1 MELIGKYRQDIVLQV
16 IRLPRSTFNYWKKQ
30 IINGEKKTP
39 LEEMIQTIFE
49 ENHRNYGYRR
59 IKLALVNMGYQI
71 NHKKI
76 QRIMKKYG
84 LLCTSFT
91 RRSRG
96 YRSYKGL
103 VGTVAKNKIN
113 RRFFSSAPKQ
123 KIFTDISEFHYTE
136 KNSEGIKLKR
146 KAYLSPFLDGF
157 NGEILAYQFQQK
169 PTLDCVLLPL
179 KKVIKESKKK
189 TNFRTTI
196 HSDQGW
202 HYQNQQYVRQL
213 KQASIY
219 QSMSR
224 KGNCLDNALMENFFG
239 LMKQEMYYRRCFSSF
254 EELQQAVTKYIYY
267 YNHHRIKA
275 KLTGMSPVQ
284 YRIHT
289 SQLKR

>member
-1 MELIGKYRQDIVLQV
+1 MSE
-16 IRLPRSTFNYWKKQ
+16 
-30 IINGEKKTP
+30 EKMTHIEK
-39 LEEMIQTIFE
+39 LIQTIFE
-49 ENHRNYGYRR
+49 ENDRNYGYRR

-76 QRIMKKYG
+76 RRIMKKYN
-84 LLCTSFT
+84 LVCISFT
-91 RRSRG
+91 RRSRR

-103 VGTVAKNKIN
+103 VGTLAKNKVN
-113 RRFFSSAPKQ
+113 RRFFSTIPKQ

-136 KNSEGIKLKR
+136 RNSEGIKLKR

-157 NGEILAYQFQQK
+157 NGEIIAYQFQQK
-169 PTLDCVLLPL
+169 PTLDCVLIPL
-179 KKVIKESKKK
+179 KTAIKESKK

-213 KQASIY
+213 KQAKLY

-239 LMKQEMYYRRCFSSF
+239 LMKQEMYYGRSFSSF
-254 EELQQAVTKYIYY
+254 EELKRVVTNYIDY

-289 SQLKR
+289 SRMTG